1 MCKADYAGRVFFDP
15 RDLLQVKYEMLR
27 RVRVDGYT
35 VSRSAA
41 SFGFSR
47 PSFYQAQEAYAA
59 GGLAAL
65 VPKKRGPRDAH
76 KLSAPVV
83 AVLQK
88 TLAQQPQMKAS
99 DLAELV
105 HQRFGISVHPRSVE
119 RALARQEKNASHE
132 DHTAA
137 RACGSTRRR
146 LRATATTLGRWP
158 VDVRS
163 ARRGAGAPGGIGQ
176 LAGAMVEAAGSNRAV
191 GCGHLARGSVAQAGL
206 HRGRASAERHGAQ
219 PHERDIPY

>member
-1 MCKADYAGRVFFDP
+1 MPRPSHDDPKTSALRQRGCLHPYPQQVADELFAASDFFDP

-119 RALARQEKNASHE
+119 RALARQEKK
-132 DHTAA
+132 
-137 RACGSTRRR
+137 R
-146 LRATATTLGRWP
+146 
-158 VDVRS
+158 
-163 ARRGAGAPGGIGQ
+163 
-176 LAGAMVEAAGSNRAV
+176 
-191 GCGHLARGSVAQAGL
+191 
-206 HRGRASAERHGAQ
+206 Q
-219 PHERDIPY
+219 P